1 MRDCFWGSA
10 AVKSLRRN
18 PGDDAGNQERRSRD
32 RLFVVVDGE
41 WRLPSGQPLLSRTP
55 LIGTLRWL
63 IGQIINGPVSGGG
76 GQVTH
81 HSRTARG
88 LADTGQVV
96 RRTAPF

>member
-1 MRDCFWGSA
+1 M
-10 AVKSLRRN
+10 LE
-18 PGDDAGNQERRSRD
+18 GDDTAYGYVAIRAAEA
-32 RLFVVVDGE
+32 
-41 WRLPSGQPLLSRTP
+41 
-55 LIGTLRWL
+55 
-63 IGQIINGPVSGGG
+63 VSG